1 MKFTLRSRLAL
12 TYAAL
17 VAVTLTSF
25 AAIAYVTVSS
35 ELYQNLDASLSRA
48 GSSLLAVL
56 RKEQAQ
62 AQKPLAPVKRAT
74 RRSQRPRSMYSVLDQ
89 TSARDFV
96 GPVPV
101 LDSLISEQ
109 DPVWSAVYEHML
121 LNSSN
126 YVMQVVDK
134 NGTVAWRSDNL
145 VADSLPPFQWFA
157 SQGAPVIDDHIY
169 TYYWLRGERY
179 RLVLARGDVADVTA
193 AYPAAEVDITLRRL
207 FALMLWS
214 LPVALLLSMAFGW
227 FIAGR
232 SLRPVDEI
240 TRSARQITASNLGL
254 RLPVP
259 PSNDE
264 IARLTETLNEMIAR
278 LETSFGQ
285 IRQFTSDAS
294 HELKTP
300 LAILMGELEVA
311 LRRPMREDEY
321 RATLASCLEEVERL
335 TQVVQGLLELSRA
348 ETGQVTIMRE
358 PVRFSA
364 LVADVCDDVMLIA
377 ETKRID
383 LTTIIRPGIS
393 VTGDKVRL
401 HQALLNVIENA
412 VKYTPDEG
420 SVRVEVDV
428 VDGRAR
434 LVVADSGVGIP
445 ADQLPFIYDRFFRVD
460 KARSKSIVGTGLG
473 LSIVKWIVDAH
484 DGTIEA
490 MSADGK
496 GTTVIVT
503 FPLRDTAEV
512 SS

>member
-1 MKFTLRSRLAL
+1 MKFTLRARLAL
-12 TYAAL
+12 MYGAL
-17 VAVTLTSF
+17 VAVTLIAF

-62 AQKPLAPVKRAT
+62 ARKPLVPVKKTRRAT
-74 RRSQRPRSMYSVLDQ
+74 REKDLFSVLQQ
-89 TSARDFV
+89 TSVRDFV
-96 GPVPV
+96 GPVATTE
-101 LDSLISEQ
+101 SAEAEQ

-134 NGTVAWRSDNL
+134 KGAVAWRSDNL
-145 VADSLPPFQWFA
+145 IADSLPPFQWFA
-157 SQGAPVIDDHIY
+157 EQGAPVVDDRIY

-179 RLVLARGDVADVTA
+179 RLVLTRGDVADVTA

-207 FALMLWS
+207 FSLMLYS
-214 LPVALLLSMAFGW
+214 LPVALILSVGMGW

-232 SLRPVDEI
+232 SLRPVDVI

-259 PSNDE
+259 PSDDE
-264 IARLTETLNEMIAR
+264 IARLTETLNDMIAR
-278 LETSFGQ
+278 LETSFAQ

-348 ETGQVTIMRE
+348 ETGQVTIDRA
-358 PVRFSA
+358 PIRFSA
-364 LVADVCDDVMLIA
+364 LVADVCDDVMLMA

-383 LTTIIRPGIS
+383 VTTHIEPNIS
-393 VTGDKVRL
+393 VTGDRVRL

-412 VKYTPDEG
+412 VKYTPANG
-420 SVRVEVDV
+420 SVRVELGV

-434 LVVADSGVGIP
+434 LVVADSGMGIP

-460 KARSKSIVGTGLG
+460 KARSKNIHGTGLG

-490 MSADGK
+490 MSAEGK

-503 FPLRDTAEV
+503 FPLREASEV
-512 SS
+512 

>member
-1 MKFTLRSRLAL
+1 MKFTLRARLAL
-12 TYAAL
+12 MYGAL
-17 VAVTLTSF
+17 VAVTLIAF

-62 AQKPLAPVKRAT
+62 ARKPLVPVKKTRRAT
-74 RRSQRPRSMYSVLDQ
+74 REKDLFSVLQQ
-89 TSARDFV
+89 TSVRDFV
-96 GPVPV
+96 GPVATTE
-101 LDSLISEQ
+101 SAEAEQ

-134 NGTVAWRSDNL
+134 KGAVAWRSDNL
-145 VADSLPPFQWFA
+145 IADSLPPFQWFA
-157 SQGAPVIDDHIY
+157 EQGAPVVDDRIY

-179 RLVLARGDVADVTA
+179 RLVLTRGDVADVTA

-207 FALMLWS
+207 FSLMLYS
-214 LPVALLLSMAFGW
+214 LPVALILSVGMGW

-232 SLRPVDEI
+232 SLRPVDVI

-259 PSNDE
+259 PSDDE
-264 IARLTETLNEMIAR
+264 IARLTETLNDMIAR
-278 LETSFGQ
+278 LETSFAQ

-335 TQVVQGLLELSRA
+335 THVVQGLLELSRA
-348 ETGQVTIMRE
+348 ETGQVTIDRA
-358 PVRFSA
+358 PIRFSA
-364 LVADVCDDVMLIA
+364 LVADVCD
-377 ETKRID
+377 
-383 LTTIIRPGIS
+383 
-393 VTGDKVRL
+393 
-401 HQALLNVIENA
+401 
-412 VKYTPDEG
+412 
-420 SVRVEVDV
+420 
-428 VDGRAR
+428 
-434 LVVADSGVGIP
+434 
-445 ADQLPFIYDRFFRVD
+445 
-460 KARSKSIVGTGLG
+460 
-473 LSIVKWIVDAH
+473 
-484 DGTIEA
+484 
-490 MSADGK
+490 
-496 GTTVIVT
+496 
-503 FPLRDTAEV
+503 
-512 SS
+512 

>member
-1 MKFTLRSRLAL
+1 M
-12 TYAAL
+12 YGAL
-17 VAVTLTSF
+17 VAVTLIAF

-62 AQKPLAPVKRAT
+62 ARKPLVPVRKT
-74 RRSQRPRSMYSVLDQ
+74 RRAARERDLFSVLQQ
-89 TSARDFV
+89 TSVRDFV
-96 GPVPV
+96 GPVV
-101 LDSLISEQ
+101 TSDSNGAEQ

-134 NGTVAWRSDNL
+134 KGVVAWRSDNL

-157 SQGAPVIDDHIY
+157 EQGAPVVDDRIY

-179 RLVLARGDVADVTA
+179 RLVLARGDVADVIA

-207 FALMLWS
+207 FSLMLYS
-214 LPVALLLSMAFGW
+214 LPVALILSVGMGW

-232 SLRPVDEI
+232 SLRPVDVI

-259 PSNDE
+259 PSDDE
-264 IARLTETLNEMIAR
+264 IARLTETLNDMIAR
-278 LETSFGQ
+278 LETSFAQ

-335 TQVVQGLLELSRA
+335 THVVQGLLELSRA
-348 ETGQVTIMRE
+348 ETGQVIIDRA
-358 PVRFSA
+358 PIRFSS
-364 LVADVCDDVMLIA
+364 LVADVCDDVMLMA
-377 ETKRID
+377 ETKHID
-383 LTTIIRPGIS
+383 VTTHIEPSIA
-393 VTGDKVRL
+393 VTGDRVRL

-412 VKYTPDEG
+412 VKYTPDNG
-420 SVRVEVDV
+420 SVRVELSV
-428 VDGRAR
+428 VEGRAR

-445 ADQLPFIYDRFFRVD
+445 TDQLPFIYDRFFRVD
-460 KARSKSIVGTGLG
+460 KARSKNIHGTGLG

-484 DGTIEA
+484 EGTIEA
-490 MSADGK
+490 MSAEGK
-496 GTTVIVT
+496 GTTMIVT
-503 FPLRDTAEV
+503 FPLREASV
-512 SS
+512 V

>member
-1 MKFTLRSRLAL
+1 M
-12 TYAAL
+12 YGAL
-17 VAVTLTSF
+17 VAVTLIAF

-62 AQKPLAPVKRAT
+62 ARKPLVPVKKT
-74 RRSQRPRSMYSVLDQ
+74 RRSPRDKDLFSVLQQ
-89 TSARDFV
+89 TSVRDFV
-96 GPVPV
+96 GPVATVDALEP
-101 LDSLISEQ
+101 EQ

-134 NGTVAWRSDNL
+134 KGTVAWRSDNL

-157 SQGAPVIDDHIY
+157 EQGAPVIEDRIY

-179 RLVLARGDVADVTA
+179 RLVLTRGDVADVTA
-193 AYPAAEVDITLRRL
+193 AYPAAEVDVTLRRL
-207 FALMLWS
+207 FSLMLYS
-214 LPVALLLSMAFGW
+214 LPVALILSVGMGW

-232 SLRPVDEI
+232 SLRPVDVI

-259 PSNDE
+259 PSDDE
-264 IARLTETLNEMIAR
+264 IARLTETLNDMIAR
-278 LETSFGQ
+278 LETSFAQ

-335 TQVVQGLLELSRA
+335 THVVQGLLELSRA
-348 ETGQVTIMRE
+348 ESGQVTIERS
-358 PVRFSA
+358 PIRFSA
-364 LVADVCDDVMLIA
+364 LVADVCDDVMLMA
-377 ETKRID
+377 ETKHID
-383 LTTIIRPGIS
+383 VTTHIEPNIAI
-393 VTGDKVRL
+393 TGDRVRL

-412 VKYTPDEG
+412 VKYTPNNG
-420 SVRVEVDV
+420 SVRVELNVSED
-428 VDGRAR
+428 RAR
-434 LVVADSGVGIP
+434 LVVADSGMGIP

-460 KARSKSIVGTGLG
+460 KARSKNIHGTGLG

-490 MSADGK
+490 MSAEGK

-503 FPLRDTAEV
+503 FPLRNGAEG
-512 SS
+512 

>member
-1 MKFTLRSRLAL
+1 
-12 TYAAL
+12 
-17 VAVTLTSF
+17 
-25 AAIAYVTVSS
+25 
-35 ELYQNLDASLSRA
+35 
-48 GSSLLAVL
+48 
-56 RKEQAQ
+56 
-62 AQKPLAPVKRAT
+62 
-74 RRSQRPRSMYSVLDQ
+74 
-89 TSARDFV
+89 
-96 GPVPV
+96 
-101 LDSLISEQ
+101 
-109 DPVWSAVYEHML
+109 
-121 LNSSN
+121 
-126 YVMQVVDK
+126 
-134 NGTVAWRSDNL
+134 
-145 VADSLPPFQWFA
+145 
-157 SQGAPVIDDHIY
+157 
-169 TYYWLRGERY
+169 
-179 RLVLARGDVADVTA
+179 
-193 AYPAAEVDITLRRL
+193 TLRRL

-214 LPVALLLSMAFGW
+214 LPVALLLSMALGW

-232 SLRPVDEI
+232 SLRPVDVI

-259 PSNDE
+259 PSKDE

-321 RATLASCLEEVERL
+321 RATLSSCLEEVERL
-335 TQVVQGLLELSRA
+335 THVVQGLLELSRA
-348 ETGQVTIMRE
+348 ETGQVTILRE
-358 PVRFSA
+358 SVRLSA

-377 ETKRID
+377 ETKHID
-383 LTTIIRPGIS
+383 LATIITPNVTI
-393 VTGDKVRL
+393 TGDKVRL

-428 VDGRAR
+428 VDNRAR

-460 KARSKSIVGTGLG
+460 KARSKNIVGTGLG

-484 DGTIEA
+484 DGTIET

-503 FPLRDTAEV
+503 FPLRDAAEPN
-512 SS
+512 S